1 MVVDAKVFSRANG
14 DSELSPGVNQKV
26 RIYIAQKRKISV
38 GDKMAGRH
46 GNKGVVSRVLP
57 VEDMPYLPNG
67 RPLDIV
73 LNPLGVPS
81 RMNIGQVLEIHLSL
95 AAKALG
101 FNIATPVFDGAR
113 EKDIMDTLDLANDY
127 VNGTWEEFEA
137 KHKDELLP
145 EVLEYLYENRDHRE
159 LWKGVPLSRD
169 GKVRLRDGRTG
180 EFFDGPVTIGH
191 MHYLKLHHL
200 VDDKIHARS
209 TGPYSLVTQQPLG
222 GKAQFG
228 GQRFGE
234 MEVWALEAY
243 GASYTL
249 QEILT
254 VKSDDVVGRVKTF
267 EAIIKGENI
276 PTPGIPESFKVLL
289 KEMQSLCLDVTV
301 LDENG
306 NEVTFQENIDAPTN
320 TYRIE
325 MEGDKKNYDYERE
338 DMGKYGYQT
347 QEFNEDGELTNV
359 EDGYDD
365 MDDLD
370 DTQDF
375 DPDDPD
381 DSES

>member
-1 MVVDAKVFSRANG
+1 
-14 DSELSPGVNQKV
+14 
-26 RIYIAQKRKISV
+26 
-38 GDKMAGRH
+38 MAGRH

-95 AAKALG
+95 AARALG
-101 FNIATPVFDGAR
+101 FNVATPVFDGAN

-127 VNGTWEEFEA
+127 VNLPFDAAEA
-137 KHKDELLP
+137 KERAEKEGVAYDESAPTFTSLHEEELLP
-145 EVLEYLYENRDHRE
+145 EVMQYLSENRDHRKVWE
-159 LWKGVPLSRD
+159 GVPISRD

-180 EFFDGPVTIGH
+180 EYFDGPVTIGH

-254 VKSDDVVGRVKTF
+254 VKSDDVVGRVKTY
-267 EAIIKGENI
+267 EAIIKGDNI
-276 PTPGIPESFKVLL
+276 PESGIPESFKVLL
-289 KEMQSLCLDVTV
+289 KELQALGLDVRV
-301 LDENG
+301 LREDNT
-306 NEVTFQENIDAPTN
+306 EVELMETIDYGDTD
-320 TYRIE
+320 YRYE
-325 MEGDKKNYDYERE
+325 MEGDRKYDDDYDNDALSR
-338 DMGKYGYQT
+338 MGYQT
-347 QEFNEDGELTNV
+347 QEFDDESGELVTA
-359 EDGYDD
+359 EDDFADD
-365 MDDLD
+365 FEA
-370 DTQDF
+370 DF
-375 DPDDPD
+375 D
-381 DSES
+381 DSYEDEEF